1 MKRNDSTTDTPSELK
16 PQVRKKEKNLRQKE
30 QLVIK
35 LENVVK
41 ICMECVRWEDAKPH
55 VDLLEKIYG
64 IDAPPNVPAAINKI
78 KRKFGMCT
86 PRQFIKA
93 SKVVMKDNHF
103 EAVNKITKNKHVKL

>member
-1 MKRNDSTTDTPSELK
+1 MKKNETKDTPSELK
-16 PQVRKKEKNLRQKE
+16 PQVKKRRNSLRQSE

-64 IDAPPNVPAAINKI
+64 IDAPPIVAAAINKI
-78 KRKFGMCT
+78 KRKFGLVDS
-86 PRQFIKA
+86 RQLIMA

-103 EAVNKITKNKHVKL
+103 EAMNKITKNKHVRL